1 MNRIT
6 YLDFCS
12 IAGVDGYFDPATF
25 FFHVVR
31 PEGVFLRDYNGREP
45 TESDM
50 ELLRLHPTGNLMEPV
65 FTFPC
70 SVDQM
75 RELFYQ
81 YGAYDQLS
89 GVITLN
95 RQRRYLAKEVLGLMI
110 SASKAEEDILPMES
124 VEVDGESTNWRA
136 FLKARQSAETYYRNE
151 MLASLR
157 RLGMMPTS
165 CSTLSP
171 AAEVDLLNQAIPDND
186 TLANWLVENRFAVSF
201 ETTTTA
207 SKVVAIRADPVREII
222 IDILRQRPTLTKT
235 EMWSALVEMAQNRTP
250 PFLGE
255 NDKGELRYIAGGKA
269 DAQQKTLSQLQFS
282 RRFVNLRR
290 ELVD

>member
-1 MNRIT
+1 
-6 YLDFCS
+6 
-12 IAGVDGYFDPATF
+12 
-25 FFHVVR
+25 
-31 PEGVFLRDYNGREP
+31 
-45 TESDM
+45 
-50 ELLRLHPTGNLMEPV
+50 
-65 FTFPC
+65 
-70 SVDQM
+70 
-75 RELFYQ
+75 
-81 YGAYDQLS
+81 
-89 GVITLN
+89 
-95 RQRRYLAKEVLGLMI
+95 
-110 SASKAEEDILPMES
+110 
-124 VEVDGESTNWRA
+124 
-136 FLKARQSAETYYRNE
+136 
-151 MLASLR
+151 
-157 RLGMMPTS
+157 MMPTS

-201 ETTTTA
+201 ETATTA